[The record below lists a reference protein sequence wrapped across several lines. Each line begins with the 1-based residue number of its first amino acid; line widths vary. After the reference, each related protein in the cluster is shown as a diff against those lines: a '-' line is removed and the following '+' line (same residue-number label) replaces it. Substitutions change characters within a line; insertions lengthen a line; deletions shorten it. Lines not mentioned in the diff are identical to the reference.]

1 MAGLTTGDAGPAGA
15 RDVGAAMIRRSFYGL
30 GLALLLALS
39 STAGAQDIG
48 SIRLMLNPSAAV
60 AGTLPAAALAR
71 LEALSG
77 VALTLSGTTR
87 TGALEFALA
96 QPLPEADASAL
107 LRRLREDRS
116 VLWAEPILPSTL
128 ATKALMPSP
137 FQGSKLMVRLV
148 GDPAPDWNTLLPR
161 FADLAGMPLAVDR
174 QIGHVWVLD
183 LEQAVPEDLL
193 AAMAEQL
200 QIEPAVQYADP
211 ARHAFPHR
219 VPNDPLYGQQWA
231 LSDPVGGVNA
241 PSAWDLQIGSADVV
255 VAVIDTGITTHPDL
269 AGRFLPGYNF
279 ISDPATA
286 GNGVGRS
293 SDPTDLGDAT
303 SDNECGPG
311 IPGEPSFFHGT
322 FVSGLIA
329 ADTDNGIGVS
339 GLDWNAKVLPLRTLG
354 KCGGTFDDI
363 LDAMLWAIGAPV
375 AGVPPNPNPARVIN
389 LSLGGV
395 GSCPQAFQ
403 EAINVALAQ
412 GTVVVVSAG
421 NDSADAM
428 GSAPANCSGVITIG
442 ASTRG
447 GDITSYSNF
456 GRRIDLSAPGGDG
469 ELADWILSTG
479 NDGVAGPGNP
489 DYEFAVGTSFS
500 APYVSA
506 TASLMIARNANLTP
520 GRIQDIISGTAR
532 AFASGSA
539 CGVSGQ
545 CGAGLLDASLALQST
560 LPGVAVAPPGT
571 VPVIEYYRADRDHY
585 FMSADA
591 SEIAFVDSV
600 LAGTFQRTGELFYA
614 WVDPQLAPADAVAV
628 CRFSA
633 AGLIDSH
640 YFTANAAE
648 CQFMLTHYAG
658 VWTLERAAA
667 FYVLPP
673 DASGGCAS
681 GTLPV
686 YRFFD
691 NRQDASQRHTIDLS
705 VRRAMLNRAW
715 VPQGVAPDN
724 VIFCTP
730 I

>member
-1 MAGLTTGDAGPAGA
+1 M
-15 RDVGAAMIRRSFYGL
+15 VQRSFCWL
-30 GLALLLALS
+30 GLISLLALS
-39 STAGAQDIG
+39 SVASAQYVT
-48 SIRLMLNPSAAV
+48 SIRLMLHPSAA
-60 AGTLPAAALAR
+60 APGTLPPDALTR
-71 LEALSG
+71 LQTLSG

-87 TGALEFALA
+87 TGALEFSLA
-96 QPLPEADASAL
+96 QPLSNGDAATV
-107 LRRLREDRS
+107 LRHLREDRS
-116 VLWAEPILPSTL
+116 VLWAEPILPSGL
-128 ATKALMPSP
+128 STKALMPSP
-137 FQGSKLMVRLV
+137 FQGRKLMVRLA
-148 GDPAPDWNTLLPR
+148 GDATPDWNILLPR
-161 FADLAGMPLAVDR
+161 FAELAGMPLAVDR
-174 QIGHVWVLD
+174 QIGDVWVLS

-211 ARHAFPHR
+211 ARHALPHR

-231 LSDPVGGVNA
+231 LGDPVGGVNA
-241 PSAWDLQIGSADVV
+241 PSAWDLQTGSASVV

-269 AGRFLPGYNF
+269 AGRILPGYDF
-279 ISDPATA
+279 ITDPTMANDGGGRDADPSDP
-286 GNGVGRS
+286 
-293 SDPTDLGDAT
+293 GDGT
-303 SDNECGPG
+303 RDGECGDG
-311 IPGEPSFFHGT
+311 LPGEPSFFHGT

-329 ADTDNGIGVS
+329 ADTDNAVGVA
-339 GLDWNAKVLPLRTLG
+339 GLDWNAKILPVRALG

-363 LDAMLWAIGAPV
+363 LDAMLWAIGMPV

-389 LSLGGV
+389 LSLGGI

-403 EAINVALAQ
+403 DAVNTALAQ
-412 GTVVVVSAG
+412 GTVVVASAG
-421 NDSADAM
+421 NDSVDAM
-428 GSAPANCSGVITIG
+428 DSAPANCSGVITIG

-447 GDITSYSNF
+447 GDITRYSNF

-479 NDGVAGPGNP
+479 NDGTAGPGNP

-506 TASLMIARNANLTP
+506 TASLMIARNANLTA
-520 GRIQDIISGTAR
+520 GRIQDIITGTAR
-532 AFASGSA
+532 AFSSGTA

-545 CGAGLLDASLALQST
+545 CGAGILDASLALQST

-571 VPVIEYYRADRDHY
+571 VPVIEYYRADKDHY

-591 SEIAFVDSV
+591 AEIAFVDSV

-614 WVDPQLAPADAVAV
+614 WVDPQLAPAGAVPV

-640 YFTANAAE
+640 YFTASPAE
-648 CQFMLTHYAG
+648 CQFMLTHYPG
-658 VWTLERAAA
+658 IWTLELAAA

-673 DASGGCAS
+673 DANGACAA

-691 NRQDASQRHTIDLS
+691 NRQDANQRHTIDLS

>member
-1 MAGLTTGDAGPAGA
+1 M
-15 RDVGAAMIRRSFYGL
+15 VQRSFCWL
-30 GLALLLALS
+30 GLALLLTVS
-39 STAGAQDIG
+39 SVASAQYVS
-48 SIRLMLNPSAAV
+48 SIRLMLHPSAA
-60 AGTLPAAALAR
+60 APGTLPPDALTR
-71 LEALSG
+71 LQTLSG

-87 TGALEFALA
+87 TGALEFSLA
-96 QPLPEADASAL
+96 QPLSNGDAATV

-116 VLWAEPILPSTL
+116 VLWAEPILPSGL
-128 ATKALMPSP
+128 STKALMPSP
-137 FQGSKLMVRLV
+137 FQGRKLMVRLA
-148 GDPAPDWNTLLPR
+148 GDPVPDWNILLPR
-161 FADLAGMPLAVDR
+161 FADLAGMPLTVDR
-174 QIGHVWVLD
+174 QIGDVWVLS

-241 PSAWDLQIGSADVV
+241 PSAWDLQTGSAGVV
-255 VAVIDTGITTHPDL
+255 VAVIDTGITAHPDL
-269 AGRFLPGYNF
+269 AGRILPGYDF
-279 ISDPATA
+279 ITDPTMANDGGGRDPDPSDP
-286 GNGVGRS
+286 
-293 SDPTDLGDAT
+293 GDGT
-303 SDNECGPG
+303 HDGECGDG

-329 ADTDNGIGVS
+329 ADTDNGVGVA
-339 GLDWNAKVLPLRTLG
+339 GLDWNARILPVRALG

-363 LDAMLWAIGAPV
+363 VDAMLWAIGVPV

-389 LSLGGV
+389 LSLGGI

-403 EAINVALAQ
+403 DAVNIALAQ
-412 GTVVVVSAG
+412 GAVVVASAG
-421 NDSADAM
+421 NDGEDAM
-428 GSAPANCSGVITIG
+428 NSAPANCSGVITVG
-442 ASTRG
+442 GSTRG

-456 GRRIDLSAPGGDG
+456 GRRIDVSAPGGDG

-500 APYVSA
+500 APYASA
-506 TASLMIARNANLTP
+506 TASLMIARNANLRP
-520 GRIQDIISGTAR
+520 GRIEDIITGTAR

-571 VPVIEYYRADRDHY
+571 VPVIEYYRADKDHY

-591 SEIAFVDSV
+591 AEIAFVDSV

-614 WVDPQLAPADAVAV
+614 WVDPQLAPAGAVPV

-640 YFTANAAE
+640 YFTADAAE
-648 CQFMLTHYAG
+648 CQFMLTHYPG
-658 VWTLERAAA
+658 IWTLELPAA

-673 DASGGCAS
+673 DANGACAA

-691 NRQDASQRHTIDLS
+691 NRQDANQRHTIDLS

>member
-1 MAGLTTGDAGPAGA
+1 MT
-15 RDVGAAMIRRSFYGL
+15 
-30 GLALLLALS
+30 
-39 STAGAQDIG
+39 
-48 SIRLMLNPSAAV
+48 SIRLMLHPSAA
-60 AGTLPAAALAR
+60 APGTLPPDALTR
-71 LEALSG
+71 LQTLSG

-87 TGALEFALA
+87 TGALEFSLA
-96 QPLPEADASAL
+96 QPLSNGDAATV
-107 LRRLREDRS
+107 LRHLREDRS
-116 VLWAEPILPSTL
+116 VLWAEPILPSGL
-128 ATKALMPSP
+128 STKALMPSP
-137 FQGSKLMVRLV
+137 FQGRKLMVRLA
-148 GDPAPDWNTLLPR
+148 GDATPDWNILLPR
-161 FADLAGMPLAVDR
+161 FAELAGMPLAVDR
-174 QIGHVWVLD
+174 QIGDVWVLS

-211 ARHAFPHR
+211 ARHALPHR

-231 LSDPVGGVNA
+231 LGDPVGGVNA
-241 PSAWDLQIGSADVV
+241 PSAWDLQTGSASVV

-269 AGRFLPGYNF
+269 AGRILPGYDF
-279 ISDPATA
+279 ITDPTMANDGGGRDADPSDP
-286 GNGVGRS
+286 
-293 SDPTDLGDAT
+293 GDGT
-303 SDNECGPG
+303 RDGECGDG
-311 IPGEPSFFHGT
+311 LPGEPSFFHGT

-329 ADTDNGIGVS
+329 ADTDNAVGVA
-339 GLDWNAKVLPLRTLG
+339 GLDWNAKILPVRALG

-363 LDAMLWAIGAPV
+363 LDAMLWAIGMPV

-389 LSLGGV
+389 LSLGGI

-403 EAINVALAQ
+403 DAVNTALAQ
-412 GTVVVVSAG
+412 GTVVVASAG
-421 NDSADAM
+421 NDSVDAM
-428 GSAPANCSGVITIG
+428 DSAPANCSGVITIG

-447 GDITSYSNF
+447 GDITRYSNF

-479 NDGVAGPGNP
+479 NDGTAGPGNP

-506 TASLMIARNANLTP
+506 TASLMIARNANLTA
-520 GRIQDIISGTAR
+520 GRIQDIITGTAR
-532 AFASGSA
+532 AFSSGTA

-545 CGAGLLDASLALQST
+545 CGAGILDASLALQST

-571 VPVIEYYRADRDHY
+571 VPVIEYYRADKDHY

-591 SEIAFVDSV
+591 AEIAFVDSV

-614 WVDPQLAPADAVAV
+614 WVDPQLAPAGAVPV

-640 YFTANAAE
+640 YFTASPAE
-648 CQFMLTHYAG
+648 CQFMLTHYPG
-658 VWTLERAAA
+658 IWTLELAAA

-673 DASGGCAS
+673 DANGACAA

-691 NRQDASQRHTIDLS
+691 NRQDANQRHTIDLS